1 MQKFIPIKYS
11 SLHTISLCE
20 LNAHIK
26 SVGSTKIHFEAWSNH
41 LSCNNITC
49 LLSQKKMYLK
59 SLCIHN
65 GWPTL
70 KFTNKTQKILCQPR
84 KEKKFTKAYKPKQN
98 YPIKTNVLTIGIP
111 GYGIPK
117 YLVEIIQPTL
127 TAKLTAKFKTPHY
140 LYAKQKNEKSN
151 PLKSK
156 YLML

>member
-1 MQKFIPIKYS
+1 MF
-11 SLHTISLCE
+11 T
-20 LNAHIK
+20 K
-26 SVGSTKIHFEAWSNH
+26 S
-41 LSCNNITC
+41 
-49 LLSQKKMYLK
+49 KKMYLK

-84 KEKKFTKAYKPKQN
+84 KEKKLTKAYKPKQN
-98 YPIKTNVLTIGIP
+98 YPMKTNALTIGIP